1 MSIEKYLSEFRV
13 CRFWRTTFQ
22 KIIVVGLSLFFLC
35 PSASIAKE
43 SGEPR
48 IANIINFIRD
58 IEPRPVG
65 ITKEMLYE
73 TVVKQA
79 EELRRL
85 NLVGTYLLQYDA
97 LIDPKYQQLME
108 EEKARGCE
116 VGGWWEITEPHVLAA
131 GIKWRGRYPWDWHSD
146 KGFSVGYTPEQRL
159 RLVDVYMQKFK
170 EVFGEYPASVGSWFM
185 DARTLDYMH
194 TKYGLQASCFCRDQ
208 VGTDGY
214 TLWGG
219 YWSGAYYPA
228 KENEYMPAQN
238 KAGQIDVPVFRM
250 LGSDPV
256 YQYDFGLGGESQHVA
271 TLEPVYPECGGNEK
285 WVRWFLNEQSEE
297 PCIGYTYFQAGQE
310 NSFSWKKIKTGFLLQ
325 MPLIKQMADEGKLKV
340 QTLQESGRWFSRN
353 YAVTPPTISVGK
365 STPCDPTRSAVWYN
379 SRFYRCS
386 LAWQNGKLTVRD
398 VHLFS
403 ERYTSNY
410 LDTVCTSN
418 ICYMLTLPF
427 VDGCLWNKT
436 GGRAGL
442 VLYKKNADG
451 TLTELEGTE
460 PKIVTKGNVLH
471 LTWPLRDGKGEIT
484 FKMSE
489 KRLEIVGNKETGKYP
504 WLLELC
510 VAEGKA
516 LPFSTIT
523 SQRIAAIQRDF
534 AYSVDVERGKAVDQR
549 TSDAQVP
556 FYIEAHGNKIV
567 LDLSQTKR

>member
-1 MSIEKYLSEFRV
+1 MMKRYLTCFNV
-13 CRFWRTTFQ
+13 KPFQ
-22 KIIVVGLSLFFLC
+22 CVSSSKFFVFCLFLLFVSPLSLT
-35 PSASIAKE
+35 AKE
-43 SGEPR
+43 KSEPR

-65 ITKEMLYE
+65 ITKEILYE

-79 EELRRL
+79 EEMRRC

-97 LIDPKYQQLME
+97 LIDPKYQQLMK

-116 VGGWWEITEPHVLAA
+116 IGGWWEITEPHVLAA

-170 EVFGEYPASVGSWFM
+170 EVFGEYPASVGSWFI

-194 TKYGLQASCFCRDQ
+194 TKYGLQASCNCRDQ

-228 KENEYMPAQN
+228 KENEYMPAQS
-238 KAGQIDVPVFRM
+238 KANQIDVPVFRM

-256 YQYDFGLGGESQHVA
+256 YQYDFGVGGESQHVA
-271 TLEPVYPECGGNEK
+271 TLEPVYPACGGNEE
-285 WVRWFLNEQSEE
+285 WIRWFLKEQSEE
-297 PCIGYTYFQAGQE
+297 PCIGYTYLQAGQE
-310 NSFSWKKIKTGFLLQ
+310 NSFAWKKIKTGFLLQ
-325 MPLIKQMADEGKLKV
+325 MPLIKQMADAGKLKV
-340 QTLQESGRWFSRN
+340 QTLQESGQWFRRT

-379 SRFYRCS
+379 SRYYRCS
-386 LAWQNGKLTVRD
+386 LAWQDGKLTVRD

-418 ICYMLTLPF
+418 LCYMLTLPF

-460 PKIVTKGNVLH
+460 PKIVTKGNVLL
-471 LTWPLRDGKGEIT
+471 LTWPLRNGKGDVT

-504 WLLELC
+504 WLLELR

-516 LPFSTIT
+516 LPFTAIS
-523 SQRIAAIQRDF
+523 SQRIAATQRDF
-534 AYSVDVERGKAVDQR
+534 TYSVGVERGNAVDQR
-549 TSDAQVP
+549 MSNAQAP
-556 FYIEAHGNKIV
+556 FYIEAQGNKIV
-567 LDLSQTKR
+567 LDLSQEK

>member
-1 MSIEKYLSEFRV
+1 MMKRYLTCFNV
-13 CRFWRTTFQ
+13 KPFQ
-22 KIIVVGLSLFFLC
+22 CVSSSKFFVFCLFLLFVSPLSLT
-35 PSASIAKE
+35 AKE
-43 SGEPR
+43 KSEPR

-65 ITKEMLYE
+65 ITKEILYE

-79 EELRRL
+79 EEMRRC

-97 LIDPKYQQLME
+97 LIDPKYQQLMK
-108 EEKARGCE
+108 EEKVRGCE
-116 VGGWWEITEPHVLAA
+116 IGGWWEITEPHVLAA

-170 EVFGEYPASVGSWFM
+170 EVFGEYPASVGSWFI

-194 TKYGLQASCFCRDQ
+194 TKYGLQASCNCRDQ

-228 KENEYMPAQN
+228 KENEYMPAQS
-238 KAGQIDVPVFRM
+238 KANQIDVPVFRM

-256 YQYDFGLGGESQHVA
+256 YQYDFGVGGASQHVA
-271 TLEPVYPECGGNEK
+271 TLEPVYPACGGNEE
-285 WVRWFLNEQSEE
+285 WIRWFLKEQSEE
-297 PCIGYTYFQAGQE
+297 PCIGYTYLQAGQE
-310 NSFSWKKIKTGFLLQ
+310 NSFAWKKIKTGFLLQ
-325 MPLIKQMADEGKLKV
+325 MPLIKQMADAGKLKV
-340 QTLQESGRWFSRN
+340 QTLQESGQWFRRT

-379 SRFYRCS
+379 SRYYRCS
-386 LAWQNGKLTVRD
+386 LAWQDGKLTVRD

-418 ICYMLTLPF
+418 LCYMLTLPL

-460 PKIVTKGNVLH
+460 PKIVTKGNVLL
-471 LTWPLRDGKGEIT
+471 LTWPLRNGKGDVT

-489 KRLEIVGNKETGKYP
+489 KRLEIVGDKETGKYP
-504 WLLELC
+504 WLLELR

-516 LPFSTIT
+516 LPFTAIS
-523 SQRIAAIQRDF
+523 SQRIAATQRDF
-534 AYSVDVERGKAVDQR
+534 TYSVGVERGNAVDQR
-549 TSDAQVP
+549 MSNAQAP
-556 FYIEAHGNKIV
+556 FYIEAQGNKIV
-567 LDLSQTKR
+567 LDLSQEK